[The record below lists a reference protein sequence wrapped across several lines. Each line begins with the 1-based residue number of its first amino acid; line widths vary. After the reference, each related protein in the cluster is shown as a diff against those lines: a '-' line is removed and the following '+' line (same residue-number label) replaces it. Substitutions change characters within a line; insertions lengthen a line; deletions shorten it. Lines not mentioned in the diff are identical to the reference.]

1 MLYFIYLIP
10 QSLNAPIFIT
20 ADFLRTKT
28 EGKCLKFRTAFYFP
42 VEVLINE
49 YNPNPNQHNQT
60 KQKKSESLEVPLV
73 IRFPAEVFGL
83 G

>member
-1 MLYFIYLIP
+1 M
-10 QSLNAPIFIT
+10 T

-28 EGKCLKFRTAFYFP
+28 VWKCLKFRTVFYFP

-49 YNPNPNQHNQT
+49 YNPNPNQHNKT
-60 KQKKSESLEVPLV
+60 KRKKSESLEVPLV
-73 IRFPAEVFGL
+73 ICFLAEVFGL